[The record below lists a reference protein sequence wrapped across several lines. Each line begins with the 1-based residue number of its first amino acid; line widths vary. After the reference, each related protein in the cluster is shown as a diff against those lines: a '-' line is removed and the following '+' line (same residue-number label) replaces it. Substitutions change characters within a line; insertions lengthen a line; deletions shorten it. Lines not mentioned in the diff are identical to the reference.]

1 MLSQLNSLKSLCM
14 VVGIDYR
21 LIIHEIHQSLDDSC
35 GPKSISEDTIE
46 RLSATINRLEDVKI
60 QRLQRVGVN
69 VIFPFCFIKAFYLLF
84 LTLVAFIASRSCHN
98 HGRALEFDG
107 YTS

>member
-60 QRLQRVGVN
+60 QRLQR
-69 VIFPFCFIKAFYLLF
+69 LLLMLFF
-84 LTLVAFIASRSCHN
+84 LFVS
-98 HGRALEFDG
+98 
-107 YTS
+107 